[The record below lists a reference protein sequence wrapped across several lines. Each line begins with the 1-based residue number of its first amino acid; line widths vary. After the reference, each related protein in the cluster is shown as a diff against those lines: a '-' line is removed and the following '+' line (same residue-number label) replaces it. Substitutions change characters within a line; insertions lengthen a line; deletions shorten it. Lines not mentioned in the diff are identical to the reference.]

1 MDRFAPSFRGIENA
15 EALQGQLSGWLEQQ
29 PCAHGPGFG
38 KALEH
43 RHVVA
48 VAGERDGRRLSGD
61 AATDDTDAQ
70 TNPPTHARPRY
81 YDVKGKMAMDSFHL
95 NERLAAD
102 TTPVADWALSRVL
115 LMNDARYPWLILVPR
130 RAHLSEIHDLKHAER
145 MVLIEEINR
154 ASLGLKT
161 LTNAVKINVGA
172 LGNKVA
178 QLHVH
183 VVARKI
189 GDAAWPGPVWGSG
202 PSAAY
207 EQGVKDALIGK
218 LREKL

>member
-1 MDRFAPSFRGIENA
+1 
-15 EALQGQLSGWLEQQ
+15 
-29 PCAHGPGFG
+29 
-38 KALEH
+38 
-43 RHVVA
+43 
-48 VAGERDGRRLSGD
+48 
-61 AATDDTDAQ
+61 
-70 TNPPTHARPRY
+70 
-81 YDVKGKMAMDSFHL
+81 MAMDSFYLH
-95 NERLAAD
+95 ERLAAD
-102 TTPVADWALSRVL
+102 TTPVMDWALSRVL

-130 RAHLSEIHDLKHAER
+130 RAELSEVHDLKHAER

-154 ASLGLKT
+154 ASIGLKT

-178 QLHVH
+178 QLHIH
-183 VVARKI
+183 VVARKP

-202 PSAAY
+202 PAAVY